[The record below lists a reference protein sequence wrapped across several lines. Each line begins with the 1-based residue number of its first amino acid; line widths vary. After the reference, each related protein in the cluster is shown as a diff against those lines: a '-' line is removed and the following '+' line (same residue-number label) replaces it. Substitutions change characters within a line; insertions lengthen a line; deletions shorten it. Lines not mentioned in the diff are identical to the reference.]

1 MAEDKSEWG
10 VPQNAATVRA
20 ALLCR
25 EHTSPFQPAALSA
38 ACHYL
43 AVHHGLPSSK
53 KKKSDSFIYS
63 TLLDFAAWP
72 DKDMVIFLHFAA
84 HEVPA
89 LSIEAKCSLHLRVEW
104 KAPIPPCSMK
114 QNTLRWYSIVPY
126 PTRSFPGKPE
136 HINSLTA
143 DPPMTDK
150 PETSLF
156 HWDISSFGI
165 KSYAYLQLIPAGG
178 GLFCPRCASW
188 TQPLFQVMDTDC
200 VTSWK
205 ENKSPNSG
213 HLSYWTVTS
222 LCWFKKTRPT
232 SNRAC
237 ALFILQRCYWTV
249 PEKVLTWAAFTRAH
263 LFII

>member
-114 QNTLRWYSIVPY
+114 QNTLGWYSIVPY
-126 PTRSFPGKPE
+126 PTRSIPGKPE

-150 PETSLF
+150 PGNIPISLRHF
-156 HWDISSFGI
+156 KFWYKKLCLPS
-165 KSYAYLQLIPAGG
+165 AYTCWRGTFLPQMCQLNPA
-178 GLFCPRCASW
+178 P
-188 TQPLFQVMDTDC
+188 V
-200 VTSWK
+200 
-205 ENKSPNSG
+205 SG
-213 HLSYWTVTS
+213 HGHW
-222 LCWFKKTRPT
+222 LCDFLKGK
-232 SNRAC
+232 
-237 ALFILQRCYWTV
+237 
-249 PEKVLTWAAFTRAH
+249 
-263 LFII
+263 